1 MRITDPA
8 AGTTTEK
15 WILRKACE
23 DLLPAELV
31 WRRKAQ
37 FDEGTG
43 TVGALEQA
51 LARYRGVDHLLGREA
66 EGEVYR
72 ELLCAQYQDPALV
85 LGNAGQWAAGRVD
98 LSGGD
103 QP

>member
-1 MRITDPA
+1 
-8 AGTTTEK
+8 
-15 WILRKACE
+15 
-23 DLLPAELV
+23 
-31 WRRKAQ
+31 
-37 FDEGTG
+37 
-43 TVGALEQA
+43 
-51 LARYRGVDHLLGREA
+51 VDHLLGREA

-72 ELLCAQYQDPALV
+72 DLLCSQYQDPALV